1 LGCIR
6 FDDGSSKALL
16 SLLEGGCGDVLAGAA
31 INAKYSD
38 KAVSQLDKGCFHAG
52 LSLLGWCISLGNAM
66 ALKQVLKTGYDAS
79 APAEETGGGSGLHL
93 AAAVGTNVIIEAVLE
108 DARVRLEAPN
118 DRGFSP
124 LMEAARTGNQRTARR
139 LIVRQASARRG
150 LDGKYWGWMLAFARK
165 QELTEKNLQTGR
177 VGDDDERY
185 YRIKVPGWILL
196 ALSSARPT
204 K

>member
-6 FDDGSSKALL
+6 FDDGTSKALL
-16 SLLEGGCGDVLAGAA
+16 SLLEGGCGDVLAGVA

-38 KAVSQLDKGCFHAG
+38 KAVSQLDKGCFHCG
-52 LSLLGWCISLGNAM
+52 LSITGWCISLGNAS
-66 ALKQVLKTGYDAS
+66 ALKQVLKNGYDAS
-79 APAEETGGGSGLHL
+79 APAEETGGGSSLHL
-93 AAAVGTNVIIEAVLE
+93 AAAIGTNVIIETVLE

-124 LMEAARTGNQRTARR
+124 LMEAARTGNQRTAKR
-139 LIVRQASARRG
+139 LVVRHASARRG

-185 YRIKVPGWILL
+185 YRIKLPGWILM
-196 ALSSARPT
+196 ALSSARQT